1 MLRFHMNDTKRPHH
15 HGNLREALI
24 TAGLELME
32 QGGPDALSL
41 RKCAKRAGV
50 SHAAPAH
57 HFNGLVG
64 LQAAIVARGYQKFSA
79 SMRNAAKQAAPTPQ
93 AQLNAICAGYIDF
106 ARSHSAVFKFMFQ
119 PHDVDM
125 QTLDATTQHELERD
139 STASYQILRD
149 ACVPF
154 EHNDAQGV
162 STEIMIWS
170 LVHGYAMLF
179 CAPNKT
185 ETPSGPI
192 PDFNQILPKL
202 KLKTDPA
209 P

>member
-1 MLRFHMNDTKRPHH
+1 MTEQKRHHH

-57 HFNGLVG
+57 HFNGLVS
-64 LQAAIVARGYQKFSA
+64 LQAAIIARGYQKFSA
-79 SMRNAAKQAAPTPQ
+79 SMRRAADQADAAPQ

-106 ARSHSAVFKFMFQ
+106 ARSHTAVFKFMFQ
-119 PHDVDM
+119 PHNNDS
-125 QTLDATTQHELERD
+125 QTLDATTQEELDRD
-139 STASYQILRD
+139 SMASYQILRD
-149 ACVPF
+149 ACAPF

-162 STEIMIWS
+162 STEIMVWS

-179 CAPNKT
+179 CAPGKT
-185 ETPSGPI
+185 ESPSGPI
-192 PDFNQILPKL
+192 PEFSQILPKL
-202 KLKTDPA
+202 KLKTNITP
-209 P
+209 